1 MRGRGGYMNNVIV
14 ITIVMVDAGV
24 IGAYCR
30 FIFDKNDRNIDNL
43 YNRNGGNP
51 YIGAGR
57 RFLIQSIELII
68 PGIVASFIVPLFLSI
83 GRSTL
88 FTDLV
93 KGNEDFY
100 VNLFILFAFCL
111 LASVS
116 AKSFVN
122 ALAQQALKT
131 ADEAKKEAVEA
142 KDLSAEAIEAKI
154 SVEER
159 GDKAN
164 FNIET
169 ADSINNYD
177 GTNEERIVLSSLL
190 NGEYV
195 RR

>member
-1 MRGRGGYMNNVIV
+1 
-14 ITIVMVDAGV
+14 
-24 IGAYCR
+24 
-30 FIFDKNDRNIDNL
+30 
-43 YNRNGGNP
+43 
-51 YIGAGR
+51 
-57 RFLIQSIELII
+57 LII

-195 RR
+195 RRSITGIANETKLSKIDVRKALDSLVKRGAVIQAQSQRTGTLLYQAVLGASKAKQ